1 MVNIKR
7 LCPHVCVTK
16 KKRLR
21 GRGRGKCIELL
32 MMIISGV
39 ELEGAKEIF
48 YLTSGSSAV
57 LELSIGAC
65 ITFEFSINDLKLKT

>member
-1 MVNIKR
+1 
-7 LCPHVCVTK
+7 
-16 KKRLR
+16 
-21 GRGRGKCIELL
+21 